1 LYKFLVY
8 QKTVETSLDLSKYGF
23 KASLKNPDIRVEI
36 IKKTIPDEYKKKI
49 YSIGDK
55 FSFIYK
61 KNIGLFTVEKGRQI
75 TIIPETNSETL
86 IAQQLINFPFALC
99 MSQNSLLVLHASA
112 IYFKGKVLLFC
123 GKSHAGKSTT
133 SALFCKN
140 GGKLIAEDIS
150 VTEITKVPK
159 IFPSAPYI
167 KLSDEASERFNLT
180 KKIKTIKE
188 NDSRNFYN
196 SLNFLGESLSV
207 DYCFF
212 LEWHEE
218 TKIMNINES
227 DTLKNLLTYSFVS
240 GSEKDLKK
248 ILRFLTSIKFYKLKI
263 KKDLN
268 EIDKVFS
275 LTSKRIGLQV

>member
-1 LYKFLVY
+1 MYKFLLY

-23 KASLKNPDIRVEI
+23 QVSLKNPDIRVEI

-61 KNIGLFTVEKGRQI
+61 KNIGLFTVKKGRQI
-75 TIIPETNSETL
+75 TIIPETNSKTL

-196 SLNFLGESLSV
+196 SLNFLGGSLSI

-212 LEWHEE
+212 LEWHAE

-240 GSEKDLKK
+240 GSNNDLKK
-248 ILRFLTSIKFYKLKI
+248 ILKLLASVKFYQFKI
-263 KKDLN
+263 KKDFD
-268 EIDKVFS
+268 EIEKIFS
-275 LTSKRIGLQV
+275 ATVEKISL